1 MGNDVLA
8 NQKAIQ
14 TLTRVIIKNQH
25 VTEEVVQNIQQLTRL
40 LSDMLARNGSHSH
53 SVCQFNEQK

>member
-25 VTEEVVQNIQQLTRL
+25 VTEEVV
-40 LSDMLARNGSHSH
+40 
-53 SVCQFNEQK
+53 